1 VRPKQADTR
10 VIYDSIDFSELIY
23 PLRNSIG
30 NALQLRDVEGR
41 DQQLIAVG
49 ERIVAI
55 TFQSRARKC
64 AAVDLP
70 KPEEQL
76 GDKE

>member
-1 VRPKQADTR
+1 MRPKQADTR
-10 VIYDSIDFSELIY
+10 AIYDSIDFSELIY